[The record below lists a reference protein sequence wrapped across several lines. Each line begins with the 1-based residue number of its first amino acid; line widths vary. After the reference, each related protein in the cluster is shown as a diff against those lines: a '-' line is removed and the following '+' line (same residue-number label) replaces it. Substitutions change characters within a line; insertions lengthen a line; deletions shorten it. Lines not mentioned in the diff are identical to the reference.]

1 MRRDENNVDQA
12 SGQFLQHGDS
22 DVNSQI
28 SGSNAAMH
36 RETGAPV
43 RSRANSGEWQRQL
56 GERRQ
61 DARRRC

>member
-43 RSRANSGEWQRQL
+43 RSADG
-56 GERRQ
+56 
-61 DARRRC
+61 A